1 MRRSGLRGLAL
12 AASLAGIGALLPS
25 CLASQ
30 TATRIV
36 MLGSGTPNPDPA
48 RSGPAVAIVAGGRAY
63 LVDAGA
69 GLMRR
74 AEAARRKDQLP
85 ELRADRLD
93 LVFITHLHSD
103 HTIGLP
109 DLIHT
114 GWVAERTGPLRVFGP
129 PGIKEMAQHLTEAWK
144 EDIRIRTEGD
154 QPHTDGWR
162 VEATE
167 VAPGVVY
174 RDSTVT
180 VTAIPV
186 PHTNWEHA
194 FGYKF
199 ETADRSIVVSGDTR
213 GTDALAEACNGCDVL
228 LHEVYSAK
236 GLEQRTPEWQK
247 YHRGSHT
254 STVDLARI
262 ATRAHP
268 KLLLLY
274 HQLNMG
280 VTDQELIA
288 EIRAAGYQGEIK
300 SSTDLEIY

>member
-1 MRRSGLRGLAL
+1 MRGPGRRALAL
-12 AASLAGIGALLPS
+12 AGYLTGVAALAPS

-30 TATRIV
+30 PPTRIV
-36 MLGSGTPNPDPA
+36 MLGSGTPNPDPE

-74 AEAARRKDQLP
+74 AEAAREKYQMD
-85 ELRADRLD
+85 ELRANRLD

-114 GWVAERTGPLRVFGP
+114 GWVADRPGPLRVYGP
-129 PGIKEMAQHLTEAWK
+129 PGIREMAQHLTEAWK

-154 QPHTDGWR
+154 QPHTAGWR
-162 VEATE
+162 IEATE
-167 VAPGVVY
+167 VKPGVVY

-194 FGYKF
+194 FGYRF
-199 ETADRSIVVSGDTR
+199 VTQDRTIVVSGDTR
-213 GTDALAEACNGCDVL
+213 GTDALADACNGCDVL

-236 GLEQRTPEWQK
+236 GLEKRTPEWQK

-280 VTDQELIA
+280 VTDQELID
-288 EIRAAGYQGEIK
+288 EIRAAGYQGEIR